1 MRRASCAPT
10 EPLPVWLLAAIL
22 VLCSHGAI
30 WAQNDAGKALD
41 GIVPQAV
48 FRPPSREAEIEV
60 DQKIQACEAPKA
72 GAADSEFVACV
83 LSVLQQAGASP
94 EATAVVALLEGEGYL
109 DSFRKMGKVDL
120 ASAAY
125 PRRANDN
132 GEYLLVNG
140 MPRVVHVGDPDN
152 WKRIDIRKDPLYP
165 ALVRKYPRLELWGT
179 ADFKAMQ
186 RLPGGGQRFIFS
198 YVLLNGCHACE
209 VGGYARVAFD
219 FNSAGVFSGTKLLR
233 LSKTR

>member
-1 MRRASCAPT
+1 MR
-10 EPLPVWLLAAIL
+10 LPFGFLAAIL
-22 VLCSHGAI
+22 ILSGYGTL
-30 WAQNDAGKALD
+30 WAQAAKALD
-41 GIVPQAV
+41 GIGPQAV
-48 FRPPSREAEIEV
+48 FKPPSREAEIGV
-60 DQKIQACEAPKA
+60 FQKIQACGAARA
-72 GAADSEFVACV
+72 GATDSKFVACV
-83 LSVLQQAGASP
+83 VAVLEQAGASP
-94 EATAVVALLEGEGYL
+94 EATAVAALLEGEGYL

-125 PRRANDN
+125 PIRANDN

-140 MPRVVHVGDPDN
+140 TPRVVRVGDPDN

-165 ALVRKYPRLELWGT
+165 ALVRKYPRLELWGA

-186 RLPGGGQRFIFS
+186 RLAGGGQRFVFS

-219 FNSAGVFSGTKLLR
+219 FSSAGVFSGTKLLR